1 MTYQHYYNGN
11 KIWKE
16 NTINKWH
23 TNIITM
29 ETKYGKRIPLT
40 MTYQNYYNGNKIWKE
55 NTINTWHTKI
65 ITMETKYGKRIPL
78 TNDIPKLL
86 QWKQNM
92 EREYH

>member
-1 MTYQHYYNGN
+1 
-11 KIWKE
+11 
-16 NTINKWH
+16 
-23 TNIITM
+23 
-29 ETKYGKRIPLT
+29 
-40 MTYQNYYNGNKIWKE
+40 MTYQNYYNENKIWKE

>member
-1 MTYQHYYNGN
+1 M
-11 KIWKE
+11 

-23 TNIITM
+23 NNIITM
-29 ETKYGKRIPLT
+29 TTKY
-40 MTYQNYYNGNKIWKE
+40 E
-55 NTINTWHTKI
+55 
-65 ITMETKYGKRIPL
+65 EIPL

>member
-1 MTYQHYYNGN
+1 
-11 KIWKE
+11 
-16 NTINKWH
+16 
-23 TNIITM
+23 
-29 ETKYGKRIPLT
+29 
-40 MTYQNYYNGNKIWKE
+40 MTYQNYYNENKIWKE

-86 QWKQNM
+86 QWKENTINMTYNIITMEAKYGKRIPLTHDIPTLLQWKQNM

>member
-16 NTINKWH
+16 NTINTWH

-29 ETKYGKRIPLT
+29 EA
-40 MTYQNYYNGNKIWKE
+40 
-55 NTINTWHTKI
+55 
-65 ITMETKYGKRIPL
+65 KYGKRIPL
-78 TNDIPKLL
+78 TNDIPTLL

>member
-1 MTYQHYYNGN
+1 MTYQNYYNGN

-40 MTYQNYYNGNKIWKE
+40 HDI
-55 NTINTWHTKI
+55 KI

>member
-1 MTYQHYYNGN
+1 
-11 KIWKE
+11 
-16 NTINKWH
+16 
-23 TNIITM
+23 
-29 ETKYGKRIPLT
+29 

-55 NTINTWHTKI
+55 NTINKWHTKI

>member
-1 MTYQHYYNGN
+1 MTYQNYYNEN

-16 NTINKWH
+16 NTINTWH

-40 MTYQNYYNGNKIWKE
+40 
-55 NTINTWHTKI
+55 H
-65 ITMETKYGKRIPL
+65 
-78 TNDIPKLL
+78 DIPKLL
-86 QWKQNM
+86 QWKQIM

>member
-1 MTYQHYYNGN
+1 MTSQHYYNGS
-11 KIWKE
+11 
-16 NTINKWH
+16 
-23 TNIITM
+23 
-29 ETKYGKRIPLT
+29 
-40 MTYQNYYNGNKIWKE
+40 KIWKE

>member
-1 MTYQHYYNGN
+1 MTYQH
-11 KIWKE
+11 
-16 NTINKWH
+16 
-23 TNIITM
+23 
-29 ETKYGKRIPLT
+29 
-40 MTYQNYYNGNKIWKE
+40 YYNGNKIWKE

-78 TNDIPKLL
+78 TNDIPTLL

>member
-1 MTYQHYYNGN
+1 MTYQNYYNGS

-16 NTINKWH
+16 NAINKWH

-40 MTYQNYYNGNKIWKE
+40 
-55 NTINTWHTKI
+55 
-65 ITMETKYGKRIPL
+65 
-78 TNDIPKLL
+78 NDITKLL
-86 QWKQNM
+86 QWKQNI

>member
-1 MTYQHYYNGN
+1 MTYQNYYNAN

-23 TNIITM
+23 TKIITM
-29 ETKYGKRIPLT
+29 ETKYGKRILT
-40 MTYQNYYNGNKIWKE
+40 LTHGH
-55 NTINTWHTKI
+55 TIKI
-65 ITMETKYGKRIPL
+65 ITMEAKYGKRIPL

-86 QWKQNM
+86 QWKQQWKQNM

>member
-1 MTYQHYYNGN
+1 MTYQNNYYEN

-23 TNIITM
+23 TKIITM
-29 ETKYGKRIPLT
+29 KTKYGKRIPLT
-40 MTYQNYYNGNKIWKE
+40 HDITH
-55 NTINTWHTKI
+55 WHTIQKWKA
-65 ITMETKYGKRIPL
+65 KYGKRIQL
-78 TNDIPKLL
+78 THDIPKLL